1 MELIE
6 VVARFDLQGKIT
18 PLRFTWQGQKY
29 AVAATGRRWQD
40 EAGLH
45 ILVMAPGEHVYEL
58 VYVAGEARWYL
69 KQISSH
75 NLVA

>member
-29 AVAATGRRWQD
+29 AVTATGRRLQY

-58 VYVAGEARWYL
+58 VYIATEMRWYL
-69 KQISSH
+69 KQIRTH
-75 NLVA
+75 NLTA